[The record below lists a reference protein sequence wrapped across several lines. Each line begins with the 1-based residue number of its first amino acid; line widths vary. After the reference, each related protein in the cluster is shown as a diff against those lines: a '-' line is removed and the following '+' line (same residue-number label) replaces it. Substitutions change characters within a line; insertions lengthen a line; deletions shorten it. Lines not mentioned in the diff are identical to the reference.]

1 MEGILCHQEDTP
13 VEEVPWAQVE
23 AVLVDQVVEWAAA
36 QE

>member
-23 AVLVDQVVEWAAA
+23 AVLVDLAVG
-36 QE
+36 